1 MNKINYLIRQNSK
14 KVGLS
19 MIIGLFASFAF
30 SQQRL
35 SPDKEITYCIK
46 HADKTLQAIP
56 TNDKNLPRT
65 IENGSAEWKYV
76 NYHDWC
82 SGFWPGILWNLYE
95 TTHDKKWKVEAN
107 KFTQELTPIVNHSGF
122 DHDLGFTIFNS
133 FGNGYRLTKDPAY
146 KLVIL
151 KAADSLATLFNPKI
165 GTILSWPGMVKKMNW
180 PHNTIIDNMI
190 NLELLFWASKNG
202 GSRHLYDIA
211 VKHAETTMH
220 NHFRPDFSAY
230 HVVVYDTVS
239 GKKIKGVTHQGYADN
254 SMWARGQSWA
264 IYGFTMC
271 YRETRKSEFLDFAQK
286 VADVYLKRLPADK
299 IPFWD
304 FDDPAI
310 PNAPKDASAAAVSA
324 SALLELSG
332 FVKDKA
338 KAAYYK
344 NLAVAMLKE
353 LSSAKYQSRNVNSAF
368 LLHSTGHKPAGTEI
382 DASIIYADYY
392 YLEALIRL
400 KKIDS
405 HQSIYT
411 NL

>member
-1 MNKINYLIRQNSK
+1 MNEINYSIGQNSRR
-14 KVGLS
+14 VGLS
-19 MIIGLFASFAF
+19 IIIGLFTSIAF

-35 SPDKEITYCIK
+35 STDREINYCIK
-46 HADKTLQAIP
+46 QADKTLQAIP

-76 NYHDWC
+76 DYHDWC

-107 KFTQELTPIVNHSGF
+107 RFTQELTPIVNHSGF

-146 KLVIL
+146 KQVIL
-151 KAADSLATLFNPKI
+151 KAADSLATLFNPKA
-165 GTILSWPGMVKKMNW
+165 GTILSWPGMVKKMGW

-202 GSRHLYDIA
+202 GSRYLYDIA

-220 NHFRPDFSAY
+220 NHFRPDYSAY

-286 VADVYLKRLPADK
+286 IADVYLKRLPADK

-310 PNAPKDASAAAVSA
+310 RNAPKDASAAAVSA

-338 KAAYYK
+338 KAMYYK
-344 NLAVAMLKE
+344 NMAVAMLKE
-353 LSSAKYQSRNVNSAF
+353 LSFAKYQSRNIDSAF

>member
-165 GTILSWPGMVKKMNW
+165 GTILSWPGMVEKMNW

-382 DASIIYADYY
+382 DASIVYADYY